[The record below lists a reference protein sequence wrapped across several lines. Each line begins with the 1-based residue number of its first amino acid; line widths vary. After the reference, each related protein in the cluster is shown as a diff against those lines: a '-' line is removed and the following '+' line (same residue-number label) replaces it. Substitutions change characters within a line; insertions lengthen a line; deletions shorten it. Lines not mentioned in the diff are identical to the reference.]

1 MLALRVLV
9 EECIYNWVINKCF
22 CSPSH
27 VFSIKHTNN
36 PDIPKWILE
45 NRSSN
50 KQIREEIS
58 LHETGVHAELSD
70 GATYRSSFIW
80 LYLNLSGS
88 AYGDALYKCV
98 LV

>member
-1 MLALRVLV
+1 MV
-9 EECIYNWVINKCF
+9 YKYF
-22 CSPSH
+22 CSPGH
-27 VFSIKHTNN
+27 VFAIKHTNN
-36 PDIPKWILE
+36 PDNLKWILE
-45 NRSSN
+45 NHSSN

-58 LHETGVHAELSD
+58 LLEAGVRAELSD

-88 AYGDALYKCV
+88 AYGDTLYKCV